1 MADSN
6 QLAAGGGAL
15 ALCINALMLRQQAI
29 HVPLQS
35 GLLILQI
42 EIVPLQT
49 PHARKSGCDAL
60 HAGDRSRCVASGL
73 LWRCLDV
80 VLLLAQCHALDCQ
93 PCARS
98 KSFVA
103 SITAGEME
111 STASGARR

>member
-1 MADSN
+1 M
-6 QLAAGGGAL
+6 
-15 ALCINALMLRQQAI
+15 
-29 HVPLQS
+29 
-35 GLLILQI
+35 LILQI

-49 PHARKSGCDAL
+49 LMLGNQAAMPCTQAT
-60 HAGDRSRCVASGL
+60 VAASWL
-73 LWRCLDV
+73 LLPWRCLDV